1 MHNCKKKK
9 SRNGPVSRVLLRSR
23 SPCAADGHFSRTPI
37 ARRLQQPTRES
48 LTGRTD
54 PRAGHPTLA
63 LCLALLQVGFT
74 EPVESPRL
82 LVRSYRTVSP
92 LPRGSSKTGARRAR
106 GGLLSVAL
114 SLTRYLCN
122 TGPVDVI
129 DHPVLRSPDFP
140 LAALAA
146 SGRPA
151 RCETTS
157 KIPAFRLHGYE
168 QLADRSC

>member
-1 MHNCKKKK
+1 MPESERKK

-48 LTGRTD
+48 LAGRTD
-54 PRAGHPTLA
+54 PRAGLPALA

-92 LPRGSSKTGARRAR
+92 LPHSSSTTGAQEAC

-114 SLTRYLCN
+114 SLTRYLSRYR
-122 TGPVDVI
+122 PVDVI
-129 DHPVLRSPDFP
+129 DHLVLWSPDFP
-140 LAALAA
+140 LAALQPAA
-146 SGRPA
+146 VRPIA
-151 RCETTS
+151 RLLLRY
-157 KIPAFRLHGYE
+157 PVHDD
-168 QLADRSC
+168 LATVS